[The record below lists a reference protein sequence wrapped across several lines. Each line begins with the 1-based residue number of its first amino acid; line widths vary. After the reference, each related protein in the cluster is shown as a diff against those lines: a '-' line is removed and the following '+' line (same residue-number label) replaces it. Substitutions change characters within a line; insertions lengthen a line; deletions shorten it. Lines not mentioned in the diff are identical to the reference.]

1 MIRNFVLLSSLLLTT
16 PLFAQEEVA
25 EQEVNVDDLGN
36 VNDEFKETFFNALA
50 EKGKQNYDRAIALL
64 ERCLELQPS
73 NAAVLF
79 ELGKNHLSNNAFA
92 KAEDYLLRAIDSKG
106 ENEWLLDTLLEVYQ
120 QNNDQDKA
128 LETLKKLVAI
138 NENYEE
144 LLPLQYIKTG
154 QPDKALE
161 VLEKID
167 KRIGESAN
175 RNLLKRQLR
184 SQFQSKEP
192 VLDERALLD
201 QIEQQPENE
210 EAYIKLIYLY
220 GKQNESDKVL
230 QIAAQMEENL
240 PQSDKAQLALYK
252 IYFDQ
257 GMVENGMESMQR
269 IFESKEFDLET
280 KIKVLNDFIQVE
292 NVDATDDSSL
302 LETAITNFSAEVDD
316 TQAMKVLGDYYLKR
330 KDPSNAIAF
339 YEKGLENNPDD
350 YDLIKNVAL
359 LSIDLKDYD
368 RVESLTSSA
377 LELYPAQPLLYL
389 LNAIAQNHLEN
400 YDDAIMQLETG
411 LSYLIDEPKMEQDI
425 YQQLARAYEKKGNTT
440 KAAEMR
446 SKAEALSKT

>member
-1 MIRNFVLLSSLLLTT
+1 MIKNLILLSSLLLTA

-50 EKGKQNYDRAIALL
+50 EKGKQNHDRAITLL

-120 QNNDQDKA
+120 ENNDQDKA

-161 VLEKID
+161 VLEGLD

-184 SQFQSKEP
+184 SQFPGKEP
-192 VLDERALLD
+192 ILDEQALLD

-220 GKQNESDKVL
+220 GKQNESDKML

-269 IFESKEFDLET
+269 IFESDEFDLET

-292 NVDATDDSSL
+292 NVDATDSSL
-302 LETAITNFSAEVDD
+302 LEKAITNFSAEVDD

-339 YEKGLENNPDD
+339 YEKGLETNPDD

-368 RVESLTSSA
+368 RVENLTSSA

-400 YDDAIMQLETG
+400 YDDAIMQLEMG